1 MKKLIALVLAGV
13 MVFSLPVMAKDSP
26 NATETSKSSSSSSST
41 TVSSSAPAA
50 PSAVTSSS
58 YVEGIAAS
66 VVTAAAEAG
75 KTIGEYLN
83 NAVVSVPG
91 LENATPIGQG
101 GHVIINGA
109 PSNQAFAVNKPSAAA
124 VSSAKA
130 QAAALGGSVMNVVN
144 VKAAV
149 SFTTARVNFYM
160 PGVKAG
166 QNIKVCYLVNGQW
179 VELEVPEIREDHVV
193 VDMTGL
199 GTLAFINIP

>member
-13 MVFSLPVMAKDSP
+13 MVFSLPVMAADSP
-26 NATETSKSSSSSSST
+26 SAKKVSKSSSSSSST
-41 TVSSSAPAA
+41 VVSTSAPAA
-50 PSAVTSSS
+50 ISASSS
-58 YVEGIAAS
+58 VDGIAAS
-66 VVTAAAEAG
+66 VVAAAAESG
-75 KTIGEYLN
+75 LTVGEYLN
-83 NAVVSVPG
+83 NAIVSVPG
-91 LENATPIGQG
+91 LESATPIGQG

-109 PSNQAFAVNKPSAAA
+109 PSNQTFAVNKPSAAA

-130 QAAALGGSVMNVVN
+130 QAAALGGSVMNVVDI
-144 VKAAV
+144 KAAV